1 MKRLLLVFGFFTC
14 MLWMNKMTTLGFVR
28 EKRKVR
34 FRFNFTK
41 VLCGFSIRIEE
52 VDIFILFLNIC
63 NVLLFLSV
71 LIIKGY
77 DTIFTDSRVVCY
89 YLLQLIAPLL
99 LVGPLLKEQKK
110 QISNRETVDLQEKKF
125 EGKINEP

>member
-41 VLCGFSIRIEE
+41 VLCGFSIQIEE

-71 LIIKGY
+71 L
-77 DTIFTDSRVVCY
+77 
-89 YLLQLIAPLL
+89 LNP
-99 LVGPLLKEQKK
+99 
-110 QISNRETVDLQEKKF
+110 
-125 EGKINEP
+125 